1 MKLYE
6 LSQGGKFTINGNK
19 YVFNR
24 IDGMYAKCE
33 KIESGLPMLVLASLE
48 VEVLDEA

>member
-6 LSQGGKFTINGNK
+6 LKQGQKFTLNNEQWR
-19 YVFNR
+19 FNR
-24 IDGMYAKCE
+24 IDGMFAKCE

-48 VEVLDEA
+48 VEVVDD

>member
-6 LSQGGKFTINGNK
+6 LTKGDKFTINGDK

-24 IDGMYAKCE
+24 IDGLYAKCE
-33 KIESGLPMLVLASLE
+33 KIENGAPMLVLASLE